1 MAREG
6 ELVVRGY
13 KEFLRACN
21 HAEKDIKREVRRELK
36 SAGESVRR
44 EAQRRFTHDS
54 PYTADHFRTVVR
66 LRGVAVEQSLRKVNG
81 LHPEWGALQMTKALI
96 PARRVKYAET
106 LAGFDRATD
115 RIIQHFER

>member
-44 EAQRRFTHDS
+44 EAKRRFAPVS
-54 PYTADHFRTVVR
+54 PYSADHFRTVVR
-66 LRGVAVEQSLRKVNG
+66 LRGVSVEQPLKKTTG
-81 LHPEWGALQMTKALI
+81 LHPEFGVKQMEALI
-96 PARRVKYAET
+96 KARSAKYAET